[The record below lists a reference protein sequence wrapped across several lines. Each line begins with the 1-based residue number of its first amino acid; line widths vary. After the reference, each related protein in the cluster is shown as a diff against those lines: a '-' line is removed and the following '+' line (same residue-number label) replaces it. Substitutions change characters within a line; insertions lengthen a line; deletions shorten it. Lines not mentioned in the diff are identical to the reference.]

1 MRIQQQNFL
10 NFKRRLTSSEE
21 ADFYATLQKGKE
33 KIGNTGHTALI
44 IPSPSLPQ
52 EYNTGVGHFLD
63 KEGIKFL
70 DFAKQYWGIN
80 TIQLLPEGNY
90 GVRREGIFLP
100 YSGSSFSLGDQLI
113 NLELLTKDE
122 YAKLLSKEDLKN
134 ILSRQENKV
143 DFENVLLEKS
153 PVDNVL
159 RNAYKE
165 LLKSDTEEK
174 KQLLEKINIYSKENK
189 EWIEP
194 KALYKIFT
202 EKNGTKY
209 FNDWNSKERD
219 LYNEKIVSVKEREK
233 IIETLKTSGF
243 REEFGFE
250 EFKQFIAEDHL
261 AKTRKML
268 NDKGMKLSGDM
279 LVGFSREEVWSNPNA
294 FYNDATMKWSFPA
307 LNFETEEG
315 MNLFRSKINKFAKR
329 YDGFRIDAAWIYSLQ
344 PLYFESKN
352 EWIRKDFGSELL
364 NVIED
369 EVLKV
374 KGQNYNLENITY
386 EFIAHSNDF
395 STHDQNGLKDFLKNK
410 TKTITSY
417 NCSDNWGTVS
427 AFKNQ
432 GWKDGSYILG
442 ATNHDSRPLRQEFKE
457 LLGVKGQISALSK
470 IFNIPIEK
478 LNNEREFVQAKL
490 AEPMR
495 SKHNMIFF
503 TEALNIADRYKDNL
517 NRAEDYRV
525 KISKN
530 YQDEYFKTLE
540 KGEGFNI
547 MDALEKNFVA
557 EGLDKKEPELYKKIQ
572 KYNKILKSLDKNNKF
587 AKVAI
592 IASGVVLLLSLGV
605 YYLIKNMKK
614 EKLMNKAS

>member
-21 ADFYATLQKGKE
+21 ADFYSTLQKGKE

-113 NLELLTKDE
+113 NLELLTKNE

-153 PVDNVL
+153 PVDKVL

-250 EFKQFIAEDHL
+250 EFKQFLAEDHL

-294 FYNDATMKWSFPA
+294 FYKDFCLKWKLPA
-307 LNFETEEG
+307 LNFENIEAE
-315 MNLFRSKINKFAKR
+315 NLLRNKVNKFANR
-329 YDGFRIDAAWIYSLQ
+329 YDDIRIDAAWTYISQ
-344 PLYFESKN
+344 PLKN
-352 EWIRKDFGSELL
+352 ISTKERIQKELGIKFL
-364 NVIED
+364 NIVED
-369 EVLKV
+369 EILRV
-374 KGQNYNLENITY
+374 KGLNYDLENIMY
-386 EFIAHSNDF
+386 EFLTDPKEFNIF
-395 STHDQNGLKDFLKNK
+395 EGFTIKEFLRNK
-410 TKTITSY
+410 TKIITSY
-417 NCSDNWGTVS
+417 DCSDNWGTVS

-457 LLGVKGQISALSK
+457 LLGVEGQISALSK
-470 IFNIPIEK
+470 IFNIPTER
-478 LNNEREFVQAKL
+478 LNNEREFIQAKL

-530 YQDEYFKTLE
+530 YQDEYFKSLE

-547 MDALEKNFVA
+547 MDTLEKNFVA

-572 KYNKILKSLDKNNKF
+572 KYNKILKSSDKNNKF

-592 IASGVVLLLSLGV
+592 IASGVVLLLSLGM